1 MDDLE
6 KITYDL
12 ALYGERL
19 SNEVYNTATKLALL
33 DDNLEGDEAKR
44 LYDLVNTFDKVFL
57 KYIDWKNKP
66 HKMSIE
72 SRQIK

>member
-1 MDDLE
+1 MTELE

-12 ALYGERL
+12 ALYGQRL
-19 SNEVYNTATKLALL
+19 SDVVNNTATKLALL

-57 KYIDWKNKP
+57 KYIDWKNK
-66 HKMSIE
+66 
-72 SRQIK
+72 R